1 MSILDLL
8 PGGRARAERRE
19 TDRKLGLLRGEI
31 ESARQADGRAALER
45 LRARPAELGL
55 SDDEA
60 DLELEL
66 LEGLV
71 EVETLKELAAGG
83 ATLPVV
89 ETNHRALAGEPC
101 HFAAPASRP
110 DVAGDGGGKLFL
122 TPRRLVYIGASPV
135 TLSWAHVT
143 GVDAAARDIVVRAR
157 PERHLS
163 FRCNSYVDALRGAWI
178 AGQLLRAHAEG
189 GRRRVEAT

>member
-1 MSILDLL
+1 MSILDFL

-19 TDRKLGLLRGEI
+19 MDRRLECLRGEI
-31 ESARQADGRAALER
+31 EAARQAGGRAALDR
-45 LRARPAELGL
+45 LRTRPAELGL

-66 LEGLV
+66 LEGLI
-71 EVETLKELAAGG
+71 EVGTLNEQAAGG
-83 ATLPVV
+83 APLPVM

-110 DVAGDGGGKLFL
+110 DIAGDGGGKLFV
-122 TPRRLVYIGASPV
+122 TPRRLVYIGSTPV
-135 TLSWAHVT
+135 TLSWAHVSA
-143 GVDAAARDIVVRAR
+143 VNAMARDIVVGARA
-157 PERHLS
+157 ERHLV

-178 AGQLLRAHAEG
+178 ASRLLK
-189 GRRRVEAT
+189 

>member
-19 TDRKLGLLRGEI
+19 MDRKLALLRGEI
-31 ESARQADGRAALER
+31 ETARRTGGRAALER
-45 LRARPAELGL
+45 LRTRPAELGL

-66 LEGLV
+66 LEGLL
-71 EVETLKELAAGG
+71 EVEALKEQVAGG
-83 ATLPVV
+83 AVLPVM

-122 TPRRLVYIGASPV
+122 TPHRLVYIGSTPV

-143 GVDAAARDIVVRAR
+143 GVDADARDIVIRAR
-157 PERHLS
+157 PDRLLS
-163 FRCNSYVDALRGAWI
+163 FRCNSYIDALRGAWI
-178 AGQLLRAHAEG
+178 ASRLLK
-189 GRRRVEAT
+189 